1 MKRIAINELVKWK
14 ERNRRKPLIVEG
26 ARQVGKTWLIKEFGK
41 TYYDEI
47 AYINF
52 EEKKALQNLFKSDYD
67 IQRILFAVKTATNT
81 KMIAGKTLIVLDE
94 IQEAEGGI
102 TSLKYFAE
110 NAPEH
115 HVIAAG
121 SLLGVELYKR
131 VSFPVGKVE
140 FLRLHPLCFE
150 EFLMALG
157 ENNLV
162 DLLHTKDWQT
172 IQLFAERYKLLL
184 KKYYYVGGMPE
195 SVLSFVE
202 QEDLDEVRK
211 IQIDILSTYER
222 DFSKHAPSEIVPRI
236 RQLWNSIPSQLS
248 KENRK
253 FIYGLV
259 KEGARA
265 REYETALSW
274 IKDSGLMHQVFCVKA
289 PRLPLKSYE
298 DLSAFKIYLLDVGL
312 LSAMCELNSDTL
324 LNGNLIFT
332 EFKGALTEQYVMQEL
347 NLRHSLYYWAKSKS
361 EQKVDFLIQ
370 KDGNVVPVEVKAEEN
385 LHAKSLRS
393 FVSENSSPLAI
404 RTSMSNYR
412 EEGWMTNI
420 PLYCVGEI

>member
-121 SLLGVELYKR
+121 SLLGVELHKR

-265 REYETALSW
+265 REFETALSW

-361 EQKVDFLIQ
+361 EQEVDFLIQ

>member
-1 MKRIAINELVKWK
+1 MKRFAINELVKWK

-121 SLLGVELYKR
+121 SLLGVELHKR

-265 REYETALSW
+265 REFETALSW